1 MCIKQR
7 IISHNS
13 VDFVAGLDYSIITFY
28 IERMIQMSQEEKT
41 DVTAYSIYNVEQK
54 KRTKINPLEDIYP
67 KLPEKKYQVIY
78 ADPPWDYGGK
88 MQYDKSTIKDENV
101 GFEKKIFLS
110 SASFKYPTVKL
121 KQLKELDVNSIAADD
136 CILFMW
142 TTGPQMA
149 NSIELGE
156 AWGFEYKT
164 VAFVW
169 DKMVH
174 NPGRYTLS
182 QTEFVLAFKKG
193 KFPQPRGARNVRQMV
208 AIHRGDHSVKP
219 VDVIEGITKMF
230 PEQDKIELFARN
242 NYIGWDNWGLEIP
255 DEKIEIKTAGEIDRE
270 MRGKKNP
277 NGEQQVLKFDEE

>member
-1 MCIKQR
+1 MANNQKK
-7 IISHNS
+7 N
-13 VDFVAGLDYSIITFY
+13 T
-28 IERMIQMSQEEKT
+28 
-41 DVTAYSIYNVEQK
+41 TAYSLYSIQQK
-54 KRTKINPLEDIYP
+54 KRTKVNPLEDMYP
-67 KLPEKKYQVIY
+67 RLPDKKYQVIY

-88 MQYDKSTIKDENV
+88 MQYDKTVIKCENE

-110 SASFKYPTVKL
+110 SAEFKYPTIKL
-121 KQLKELDVNSIAADD
+121 KDLKKLDVASISDED

-164 VAFVW
+164 IAFVW

-208 AIHRGDHSVKP
+208 TVHRGAHSVKP
-219 VDVIEGITKMF
+219 TEVIDGITKMF
-230 PEQDKIELFARN
+230 PEQEKIELFDRSN
-242 NYIGWDNWGLEIP
+242 HLGWDNWGLEIP
-255 DEKIEIKTAGEIDRE
+255 TSEIKIEAVLTLG
-270 MRGKKNP
+270 NP
-277 NGEQQVLKFDEE
+277 